1 MPSRHR
7 TSQGSF
13 KYYGPGLDGGEESKE
28 AAVSRVAEEV
38 VPVRGIP
45 SIVCTCYVL
54 YCTVAN
60 LLSIPGTVHTNK
72 YTLNNTSSTPIR
84 YCISSTPKGRTV
96 LNHVTRLVSGRLCI
110 PARVVPVQSSGT
122 VPPYI
127 LYYNILHSVL
137 IGAQNSI

>member
-1 MPSRHR
+1 MPSKHR

-60 LLSIPGTVHTNK
+60 LLSIPGTVQ
-72 YTLNNTSSTPIR
+72 TSIHLIIHPQPPSDIAFPVLQKEER
-84 YCISSTPKGRTV
+84 Y
-96 LNHVTRLVSGRLCI
+96 
-110 PARVVPVQSSGT
+110 
-122 VPPYI
+122 
-127 LYYNILHSVL
+127 
-137 IGAQNSI
+137 